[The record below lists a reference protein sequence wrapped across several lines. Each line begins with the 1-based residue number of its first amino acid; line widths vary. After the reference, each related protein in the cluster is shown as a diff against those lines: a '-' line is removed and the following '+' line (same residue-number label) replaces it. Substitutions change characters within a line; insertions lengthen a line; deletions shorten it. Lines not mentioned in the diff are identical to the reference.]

1 MTLFE
6 PFAPRYDVVVAGAR
20 CAGAATALRLA
31 QRGLSVLVVD
41 RGAPGTDTVST
52 HALTRGGVLLLRHWG
67 LLDAVVT
74 CRTPP
79 VRRTTFHYGE
89 EVVPVEIQAK
99 DGVDALFAPRRTI
112 LDPILAGAARSAG
125 ARVVHRT
132 RIEGIERDAGGRV
145 HAVWLRGEGGPPRR
159 VETGLLVGA
168 DGAASDVARLVGSIE
183 KVSGANASG
192 AIYGYWEGLADDGY
206 HWHYRPGVSAGV
218 IPTSGG
224 SCVFAMATAARFERE
239 VRGDVEAAYRRILAE
254 AAPELAGELAA
265 ARRSGGLRVF
275 YGRRGFLRQAQGP
288 GWALVGD
295 AGYFKDPITA
305 HGITD
310 ALRDAEL
317 LAGAAAAGGDAAL
330 AQWERERDALSRRF
344 FELTD
349 RVAAYDWTL
358 PEVAGLHRELSREM
372 SREVKALVA
381 ATAAPAAD
389 SLRAVV

>member
-1 MTLFE
+1 MTPIE

-52 HALTRGGVLLLRHWG
+52 HALMRGGVLLLRRWG
-67 LLDAVVT
+67 LLDAVT
-74 CRTPP
+74 TSGTPA

-89 EVVPVEIQAK
+89 EAVPVEIQAK
-99 DGVDALFAPRRTI
+99 GGVDALYAPRRTV

-125 ARVVHRT
+125 ARVVYRT
-132 RIEGIERDAGGRV
+132 RIDGVERDRHGRV
-145 HAVWLRGEGGPPRR
+145 HAVWLRGEGGPARR
-159 VETGLLVGA
+159 LRTGLVIGA
-168 DGAASDVARLVGSIE
+168 DGAASDVARLVDSSV
-183 KVSGANASG
+183 KVAGANASG

-218 IPTSGG
+218 IPTGGG
-224 SCVFAMATAARFERE
+224 SCVFAMTTAERFERE

-254 AAPELAGELAA
+254 AAPELAGELAG

-275 YGRRGFLRQAQGP
+275 FGRRGFLRRAQGP

-330 AQWERERDALSRRF
+330 EEWERRRDELSLRF
-344 FELTD
+344 FDLTD

-358 PEVAGLHRELSREM
+358 AEVAQLHRELAREM
-372 SREVKALVA
+372 SREVEALVA
-381 ATAAPAAD
+381 ATAPAVA
-389 SLRAVV
+389 SLRTAV